1 MAEEVQNTQAQEQT
15 DAAQCK
21 ALYDLVVKKDLTD
34 DEKNQIKTIIETS
47 PQILTQKE
55 FTQNFK
61 MTDFAFDCAKPEDLP
76 LLIEQNKQ
84 NIEALNQ
91 ALSNLTEVHVTHN
104 GKNKTAA
111 QFLLDTP
118 VLENGELIGTQLAK
132 NIHFLGTATRDPSV
146 PDNFK
151 TELLGDAFLQ
161 NEAFYKS
168 LYAEEGY
175 GANPNARNVSGQKVQ
190 KLMLECILIRNK
202 DQKTDEERQRV
213 AEAKKQAK
221 DMHIFLEDVNV
232 QNSSIETLKNQTFM
246 QHPDMSAM
254 RQTLTVEK
262 PRDTVSYET
271 LAEKAYRGTLTVGE
285 KEQFEKMKKQKQED
299 SMEYKPSLNPHK
311 DPKKEHKDKFKE
323 QDVIDYMYNEW
334 FLAGL
339 SWLFDKAED
348 GLDYVLD
355 KLIDNQHERS
365 ARRARESHLT
375 KDATAAELMKRVH
388 AFEDITDK
396 CMDDA
401 AKERNARN
409 NTFVTDKILP
419 LLDVDFTKLDQNPT
433 QKAELEAKYTPSLI
447 AKFMAKAAEPDGAKQ
462 ITDFL
467 KRCPQ
472 RFENSFKTNDNIE
485 RLAML
490 QVKHEMINDVMCST
504 GAWRQRFKKDFKTD
518 EQMREDYNARVA
530 KRKSEL
536 AESVSALQ
544 ADAKLMAEVE
554 WSAIDPADKA
564 KQKEFIDEHI
574 LKELNTQIAESS
586 DAKQKEAALAQK
598 ELFEATYAK
607 LPAEMRTEFVLHTI
621 AEIKTAE
628 FLREQMEITHEAKKI
643 QEQDRTEGRYD
654 VNDYYPH
661 KETSECFN
669 KAAGR
674 RESVAKNGINDRI
687 LKAEVKKDVK
697 AQKDLYE
704 ATFQTDTEK
713 MLEAAQKVET
723 NAMAKL
729 EARRLNLDHR
739 KERLIDFK
747 KTLQLKKV
755 MSGLSPVLMG
765 QQVKS
770 NG

>member
-15 DAAQCK
+15 DAAQYK

-91 ALSNLTEVHVTHN
+91 ALSNLKEAHVMHN

-151 TELLGDAFLQ
+151 TELLGDAFSQ

-299 SMEYKPSLNPHK
+299 SMEYKPSLNPHN
-311 DPKKEHKDKFKE
+311 DQKKEHKDKFKE

-365 ARRARESHLT
+365 ARRARESHLA

-518 EQMREDYNARVA
+518 EQMRENYNARVA

-607 LPAEMRTEFVLHTI
+607 LPTEMRTEFVLHTI

-643 QEQDRTEGRYD
+643 QEQDRAEGRYD
-654 VNDYYPH
+654 VNNYYPH

-674 RESVAKNGINDRI
+674 RESVSKNGINDKI
-687 LKAEVKKDVK
+687 LKKEAKEDAK

-723 NAMAKL
+723 NTMAKL